1 MKDYRLML
9 LGIAIILFGIAY
21 EVTLIGYSPAEF
33 LRFIVKTFKF
43 IGIIVTVIGYFEA
56 EKK

>member
-21 EVTLIGYSPAEF
+21 EVTLIGYAPEEF

>member
-1 MKDYRLML
+1 MKDYRIML

-21 EVTLIGYSPAEF
+21 EVTLIGYDPAEF

-43 IGIIVTVIGYFEA
+43 IGIIVTLIGYFEA